1 MHLGVSLPKSASGQ
15 LLADDLRGRR
25 GRAVPQLA
33 ASHVPRASR
42 IADRARRPPPTPP
55 PSPRGSEV
63 LAPPGSLLRG
73 SRASDGVSPFPGAA
87 ADASRGSRGDADVGA
102 YAPIVTSARLQG
114 ECLTGPS
121 DAGQSAGSG

>member
-33 ASHVPRASR
+33 ASHVPRAPH
-42 IADRARRPPPTPP
+42 IADHARRPTPAP

-73 SRASDGVSPFPGAA
+73 SRASDGVPPFPGAA

-114 ECLTGPS
+114 ECLTCPS